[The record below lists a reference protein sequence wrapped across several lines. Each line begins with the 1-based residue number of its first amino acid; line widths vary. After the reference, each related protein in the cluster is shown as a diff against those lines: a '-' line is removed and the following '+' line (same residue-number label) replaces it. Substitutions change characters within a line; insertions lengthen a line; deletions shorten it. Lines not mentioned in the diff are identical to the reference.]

1 MIGKPKAILA
11 AIMLIVA
18 VILLGLIVSAG
29 WTVAADL
36 RLSNALSL
44 RVGQSDPGLIA
55 FMQGASWIGGGT
67 PRWIIVILL
76 SALVWRWCGRRCAVA
91 LAGASLLANLASNA
105 LKFANIVGHECRA
118 QCQCMGRD
126 EHVVAANGLTA
137 PFQIRAQAPIMAIGI
152 VLEGKN
158 RKKCQNRFQLVRK
171 TRRAA
176 SFGAIAQFSGN
187 DDAGRN
193 QLLADFGDMCGDRAL
208 GVPDEVRQDIGI
220 EKEHGQKATGFG
232 AGSSICPKS
241 SSIDASLSSRARS
254 EGAATGSMMMR
265 EPSLRMMASS
275 PGSSNSRGIRTAW
288 LRPFLNNLTWRS
300 TFMCN
305 P

>member
-105 LKFANIVGHECRA
+105 LKFAFDRARPDIIAHLDHVNSASYPSGHA
-118 QCQCMGRD
+118 TSAA
-126 EHVVAANGLTA
+126 VVYL
-137 PFQIRAQAPIMAIGI
+137 
-152 VLEGKN
+152 
-158 RKKCQNRFQLVRK
+158 
-171 TRRAA
+171 
-176 SFGAIAQFSGN
+176 
-187 DDAGRN
+187 
-193 QLLADFGDMCGDRAL
+193 LLAWLAPPRWRPFAWTLATAMILLNATSRIML
-208 GVPDEVRQDIGI
+208 GVHWASDIAG
-220 EKEHGQKATGFG
+220 GTLLGG
-232 AGSSICPKS
+232 AFALLGTWWVSRPERSSGPK
-241 SSIDASLSSRARS
+241 IPLS
-254 EGAATGSMMMR
+254 
-265 EPSLRMMASS
+265 
-275 PGSSNSRGIRTAW
+275 
-288 LRPFLNNLTWRS
+288 
-300 TFMCN
+300 
-305 P
+305 